1 MHKPIVFAVLLL
13 LFIVAPVTAQTPP
26 ATTSEVGDNP
36 LTGLPVIEPDVLTRR
51 PIIVKISNAPPLVRP
66 QAGLNRADHVWE
78 HYAEG
83 GLTRFSAVFY
93 GDAPDRVGSVRSAR
107 LIDYELMPM
116 YQGILAFSGA
126 STGVETLL
134 NVSDVAD
141 RLYKG
146 VLFGL
151 PYFWRDDII
160 EVPHNMF
167 MNPNALWDLAAED
180 GISAPLELRT
190 EIATLIFGDYGGDTA
205 AASRADIAYRA
216 TRVTWVYEV
225 QIARYRR
232 ISDGIGHFDANTLD
246 PVTAAN
252 VVVLFARHRETDII
266 ESGSGINASRSI
278 EIELWFEGDAM
289 LLRDGVMIAARWA
302 RPTRESNMIFTDATG
317 NPLPFK
323 RGNTWFQVMP
333 LREEFDPAEESF
345 TVTL

>member
-1 MHKPIVFAVLLL
+1 
-13 LFIVAPVTAQTPP
+13 
-26 ATTSEVGDNP
+26 
-36 LTGLPVIEPDVLTRR
+36 
-51 PIIVKISNAPPLVRP
+51 
-66 QAGLNRADHVWE
+66 
-78 HYAEG
+78 
-83 GLTRFSAVFY
+83 
-93 GDAPDRVGSVRSAR
+93 
-107 LIDYELMPM
+107 
-116 YQGILAFSGA
+116 
-126 STGVETLL
+126 
-134 NVSDVAD
+134 
-141 RLYKG
+141 
-146 VLFGL
+146 
-151 PYFWRDDII
+151 
-160 EVPHNMF
+160 MF

-317 NPLPFK
+317 NRSHSSAAT
-323 RGNTWFQVMP
+323 RGFRSCHCVKNLIRQKKVSRLRSKLIASKCNWGGDNLVKTGSPAMSNTLVSS
-333 LREEFDPAEESF
+333 LSESRNLVF
-345 TVTL
+345 ALTLNPSP